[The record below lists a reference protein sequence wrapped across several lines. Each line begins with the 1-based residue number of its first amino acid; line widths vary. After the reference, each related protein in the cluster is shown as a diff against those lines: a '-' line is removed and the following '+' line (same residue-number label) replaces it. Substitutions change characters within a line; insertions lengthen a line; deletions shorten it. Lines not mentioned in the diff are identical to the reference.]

1 LRIKDFLSK
10 DCIKLDL
17 EEVEKKAHI
26 REMVEILH
34 ANGSIA
40 EDKVDEVTEKLMER
54 EKLGSTGIGNGI
66 AIPHIKTESIT
77 TTTGALGVSQK
88 GVNFDSLDGE
98 PVYITFLLL
107 TPKGAT
113 NEHLLA
119 ISEISVFL
127 RDKFYRQELRKGEN
141 IKTVYSLVK
150 KV

>member
-1 LRIKDFLSK
+1 MRIKDFLSK

-17 EEVEKKAHI
+17 DEVEKKAHV

-40 EDKVDEVTEKLMER
+40 EDKVDEVTDALMER
-54 EKLGSTGIGNGI
+54 ERLGSTGIGNGI
-66 AIPHIKTESIT
+66 SIPHIKTDHVK
-77 TTTGALGVSQK
+77 TTTGALGISQK
-88 GVNFDSLDGE
+88 GINFDSLDGE
-98 PVYITFLLL
+98 PVYISFLLL

-119 ISEISVFL
+119 ISEISHFL
-127 RDKFYRQELRKGEN
+127 KDKFYRDELRKGEN
-141 IKTVYSLVK
+141 IKTVYNLIK